1 LKAFLDSLPI
11 SCKAL
16 GKFFGLDG
24 KRLEEQYVAHLS
36 DFTGWNQKEH
46 ANDWIL
52 FPENIGEYL
61 SIDETSLSQ
70 GELYT
75 IVTNKA
81 AKGQKGAIVAM
92 VKGTESERV
101 IKVLHKIKE
110 SARKKVKEVT
120 LDLAPTME
128 RIVKRSFPKAKLVS
142 DRFHVQQL
150 AFEAVQEMRINHRWQ
165 AIEQENKEIELA
177 KQVRK
182 THEPDILENGDTL
195 KQLLVRSRYLLFKS
209 DAKWS
214 PSQVHRAEILFRL
227 YPDLEEAYKLSREL
241 SSIFTTSKGRI
252 VAFKRLALWYN
263 KVEKAS
269 FKSFNTVSRTIQN
282 HYENIL
288 NYFDNKATN
297 ASAESFNAKIKAFRS
312 QFRGVRDV
320 SFFLFRLSKI
330 YA

>member
-1 LKAFLDSLPI
+1 LAN
-11 SCKAL
+11 
-16 GKFFGLDG
+16 FFGVDG
-24 KRLEEQYVAHLS
+24 KRLEEQYVTHLS
-36 DFTGWNQKEH
+36 DFTSWSQKEH
-46 ANDWIL
+46 ANDWVL
-52 FPENIGEYL
+52 FPENIGEKL

-92 VKGTESERV
+92 VKGTESEKV
-101 IKVLHKIKE
+101 IGILKKIKE

-150 AFEAVQEMRINHRWQ
+150 AFDAVQEIRINHRWD
-165 AIEQENKEIELA
+165 AIEQENKELELA
-177 KQVRK
+177 KELKKPYV
-182 THEPDILENGDTL
+182 PNILENGDTL
-195 KQLLVRSRYLLFKS
+195 KQLLVRSRYLLFKNEVS
-209 DAKWS
+209 WT
-214 PSQVHRAEILFRL
+214 PSQVQRAEILFRL
-227 YPDLEEAYKLSREL
+227 YPDLEEAYRLCREL
-241 SSIFTTSKGRI
+241 STIFSKSASRI
-252 VAFKRLALWYN
+252 IAFKKLALWYN
-263 KVEKAS
+263 KIEKAGI
-269 FKSFNTVSRTIQN
+269 KSFGTVSRTIQN
-282 HYENIL
+282 HYETIL
-288 NYFDNKATN
+288 NYFDNKSTN